1 MARPGSAFSFQIPH
15 LSWGVRLL
23 LWSTV
28 GVSLAI
34 AGAGAFGLGGLESL
48 LIKAFIYQPLSL
60 RVWALATYA
69 FYNDQALTLVFNCI
83 WIVWLGAD
91 LGARWGQRRMIT
103 HYFLSVALGGAA
115 ASLLALVAPSVVP
128 GALVGG
134 WATVMPLLMGYAL
147 VLPDRPVQMLLVPPF
162 AARLLVPIATGLI
175 VLSALYDKS
184 VRGVVT
190 ALLVQLAA
198 IALARQRLA
207 LPDPSKLWLRVRVW
221 WFARQ
226 MKGKLRVVPGL
237 PKDED
242 LPKPR
247 SGSRGSDNYL
257 H

>member
-1 MARPGSAFSFQIPH
+1 M
-15 LSWGVRLL
+15 SWGVRLL

-34 AGAGAFGLGGLESL
+34 AGAGAFRLGGLEEL
-48 LIKAFIYQPLSL
+48 LFKAFINQPLSL
-60 RVWALATYA
+60 RVWTLLTYA
-69 FYNDQALTLVFNCI
+69 FYNADPLGLVFNCI

-91 LGARWGQRRMIT
+91 LGMRWGQQRMLT
-103 HYFLSVALGGAA
+103 HYFLSLALGGGAV
-115 ASLLALVAPSVVP
+115 SLLALVAPSVVP
-128 GALVGG
+128 SVLIGG
-134 WATVMPLLMGYAL
+134 WTTVMPLLMGYAL
-147 VLPDRPVQMLLVPPF
+147 VLPDRPMNLFLVPPF
-162 AARLLVPIATGLI
+162 AARLLVPIATGLMA
-175 VLSALYDKS
+175 LSALYDKS
-184 VRGVVT
+184 VRGVLT
-190 ALLVQLAA
+190 ALFVQLAA
-198 IALARQRLA
+198 VALVRAKLT

-226 MKGKLRVVPGL
+226 MKGKLRVVPGI